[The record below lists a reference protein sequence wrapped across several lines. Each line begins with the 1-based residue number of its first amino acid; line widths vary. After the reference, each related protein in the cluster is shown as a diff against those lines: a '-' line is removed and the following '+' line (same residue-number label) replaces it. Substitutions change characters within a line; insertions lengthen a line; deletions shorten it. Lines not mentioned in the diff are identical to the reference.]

1 MATPR
6 HAIRRWI
13 LLVAKIALAAVILGY
28 LLTQMQRHEA
38 MSRLIEEPKDWKL
51 LAAGFLCTLLAI
63 SLSFVRW
70 RTLVEALGIR
80 FPLADAMRLGS
91 LGFMLNFVALGT
103 IGGDLFKAVF
113 LARDRPGRRTEA
125 VATVVADRLLGL
137 LAMMLLASGG
147 ILATGLYRTEPPALA
162 WLCQLILV
170 ATVGGVTGT
179 VLLLFVPGLSGER
192 ICGRTEALPLVG
204 KTAARLIRAVRTYRN
219 QKPMLLVA
227 GAICL
232 VGDLLFIT
240 SLYLVARGL
249 PVHAPS
255 LGEHLVIVPVANMA
269 GALPLTPSGLGTLEA
284 AVEVL
289 YRTVPGGEQV
299 IPGDGTMVALAHRAT
314 MIAVALVG
322 MVYYLA
328 HRTEFGK
335 VLAEAEESAD
345 VN

>member
-219 QKPMLLVA
+219 QKPMLLV
-227 GAICL
+227 GR
-232 VGDLLFIT
+232 GDLPGGR
-240 SLYLVARGL
+240 LV
-249 PVHAPS
+249 VH
-255 LGEHLVIVPVANMA
+255 HVA
-269 GALPLTPSGLGTLEA
+269 
-284 AVEVL
+284 
-289 YRTVPGGEQV
+289 VPGGS
-299 IPGDGTMVALAHRAT
+299 RAAGAC
-314 MIAVALVG
+314 AVARRASG
-322 MVYYLA
+322 NRARGEYGRGAAA
-328 HRTEFGK
+328 H
-335 VLAEAEESAD
+335 AERVWARSRPPWKCSTAPCPAASR
-345 VN
+345 